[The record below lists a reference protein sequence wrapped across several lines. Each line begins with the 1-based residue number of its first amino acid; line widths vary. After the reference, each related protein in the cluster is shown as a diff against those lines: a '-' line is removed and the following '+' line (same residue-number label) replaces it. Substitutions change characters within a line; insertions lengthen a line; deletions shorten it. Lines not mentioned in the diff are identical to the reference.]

1 MHESKNI
8 RNIIKRNESFST
20 KSKLKNVVNLE
31 IKAKVFVEKNF
42 GVPMSIGVVELGDAP
57 SI

>member
-8 RNIIKRNESFST
+8 PNIIKRNESFST

-42 GVPMSIGVVELGDAP
+42 GVPTSIGVVELGDAP